1 MKTGFLPSRMCRGR
15 RRGIVLLSVLLV
27 SLFLLSAST
36 GFALFVR
43 SSMRRYDRERR
54 LFTARMVC
62 EALLP
67 AAMQIILLHPG
78 GAHSPLDEQF
88 APRTVSFPD
97 AGVVVNFSLLPL
109 DDGIPLNKLFLPD
122 GRTLRTELEHPW
134 ERLWSEIGA
143 ENLEKPVLDFL
154 DSDREPRLGGQE
166 RPDFP
171 NRALLSPE
179 ELLFVPG
186 MKEENLAGGA
196 EKKGLHSLATLWSG
210 GKINVNSAPPAV
222 LALLD
227 GLDERAAAA
236 VAEGRTRKAFASMD
250 DLTALAEFPAAA
262 VPGLINLLSFT
273 SAFFKISLDVVF
285 ADGERIPVGVILD
298 CSSSIPVTVRWE
310 EQSDG

>member
-1 MKTGFLPSRMCRGR
+1 MKTGFLPSRVCRGR
-15 RRGIVLLSVLLV
+15 RKGIVLLSVLLV

-67 AAMQIILLHPG
+67 AAGQIILLYPG
-78 GAHSPLDEQF
+78 GAHSPLDEDF

-97 AGVVVNFSLLPL
+97 AGVLVNFSILPL

-122 GRTLRTELEHPW
+122 GRTVRTELEGSW
-134 ERLWSEIGA
+134 KRLWTEIGA
-143 ENLEKPVLDFL
+143 ENLEKSVLDFL
-154 DSDREPRLGGQE
+154 DSDREPRLGGEE

-171 NRALLSPE
+171 NRSLLSPE
-179 ELLFVPG
+179 ELLSLPG
-186 MKEENLAGGA
+186 MKEEILTGG
-196 EKKGLHSLATLWSG
+196 EDRKGLLSLATLWSG

-227 GLDERAAAA
+227 GLDDRAAAA
-236 VAEGRTRKAFASMD
+236 VAEGRTRRAFASMD
-250 DLTALAEFPAAA
+250 DLTALADFPAAA
-262 VPGLINLLSFT
+262 VPGLVNLLSFT
-273 SAFFKISLDVVF
+273 STFFKVSLEVVF
-285 ADGERIPVGVILD
+285 ADGERVPVGVILD
-298 CSSSIPVTVRWE
+298 CSSPIPATVRWE
-310 EQSDG
+310 EQPDG

>member
-1 MKTGFLPSRMCRGR
+1 MKTGFLPNSLPGGP

-67 AAMQIILLHPG
+67 AAKEIILLHPG
-78 GAHSPLDEQF
+78 GAHSPLDEDF
-88 APRTVSFPD
+88 RLRTVSFPD
-97 AGVVVNFSLLPL
+97 AGVLVNISILPL

-122 GRTLRTELEHPW
+122 GQTLRSELEGPW
-134 ERLWSEIGA
+134 EKIWSEIGA
-143 ENLEKPVLDFL
+143 ENLEKAVLDFI
-154 DSDREPRLGGQE
+154 DSDREPRLGGEE
-166 RPDFP
+166 RADFP
-171 NRALLSPE
+171 NRSLLSLE

-186 MKEENLAGGA
+186 MTEEIFSGKG
-196 EKKGLHSLATLWSG
+196 ERKGLASLATLWSG

-250 DLTALAEFPAAA
+250 DLTALAAFPVAA
-262 VPGLINLLSFT
+262 VPGLVNLLTFT
-273 SAFFKISLDVVF
+273 SAFFQISMEVVF
-285 ADGERIPVGVILD
+285 ADGERIPLRVILD
-298 CSSSIPVTVRWE
+298 CSSSIPATVRWE